1 MKFYTNKTKPR
12 CNEWVKALS
21 KDVDGKS
28 LVITNFFIV
37 PKTKPYLEWCETHW
51 EDTKGEIIYWQY
63 ADKFDILIKK
73 RLNIKEKES

>member
-21 KDVDGKS
+21 TDMDGNLTIIS
-28 LVITNFFIV
+28 FFVV
-37 PKTKPYLEWCETHW
+37 PKTKPYLEWCEIHW
-51 EDTKGEIIYWQY
+51 EDIKDEVIYWQY

-73 RLNIKEKES
+73 RLNIKDKEN